1 MEILEALTSGVL
13 MPMTTTP
20 NREPS
25 LQGLSDQIQGLSS
38 QLDKLTT
45 DFDQRFDTIS
55 RSVERSNDK
64 FDNYQ
69 KATQWV
75 VQLSSMLI
83 ASATLTVILLT
94 MLNQQFGFY

>member
-1 MEILEALTSGVL
+1 MGILEALTSVVL

-20 NREPS
+20 NQEPS

-55 RSVERSNDK
+55 RDLERSNDK

-75 VQLSSMLI
+75 VQLAFTLI
-83 ASATLTVILLT
+83 ASATLTVILST
-94 MLNQQFGFY
+94 VFNQ